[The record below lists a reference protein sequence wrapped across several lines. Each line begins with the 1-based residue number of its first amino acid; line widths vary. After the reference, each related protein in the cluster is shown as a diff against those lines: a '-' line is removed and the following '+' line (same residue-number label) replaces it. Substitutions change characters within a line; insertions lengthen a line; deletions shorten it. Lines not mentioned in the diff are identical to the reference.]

1 MNMRSW
7 ICTALAFAAL
17 GCLAPAP
24 AAAVGQ
30 DTEILTAPLVLDLD
44 GDGIE
49 FLKPDNSGV
58 FFDMDNDGF
67 AEMTGWIAPDDGFL
81 VYDLDANGRID
92 NLAEMLSTGGHWR
105 LLDLYGELQQSRL
118 ATGFNMLREWDGNR
132 DGVVDGADPVFGQL
146 KLWRDL
152 DGDGASS
159 AEELQTLPQA
169 GVKSLATES
178 TPGVLEFGRNVVCDS
193 GSFTRAD
200 GSKASLGSVRLD
212 FNAQFTKFL
221 GPEVED
227 PKTAGLPK
235 LIGYGDAKWLS
246 VAMSEDPELFRLVT
260 ELTKLGVGDASNLEI
275 RVEEI
280 LLRWYG
286 ADGIDPRSRGRNIDA
301 RRLTAL
307 ERMQGTPWRSES
319 GSTKPNASEGADLNA
334 EWRNNV
340 AYKMIRLLA
349 QIPLGE
355 TVIPGVKYQALA
367 FIVLPKDG
375 SLAGTLANMRTQ
387 APGGPNAKQRY
398 WRVMA
403 LLLYAMYPQFEDA
416 APKDRQDQFEAEF
429 VAAVD
434 ATLAAE
440 GVPHGYEELR
450 GATLNGSGALVFK

>member
-1 MNMRSW
+1 M
-7 ICTALAFAAL
+7 
-17 GCLAPAP
+17 
-24 AAAVGQ
+24 
-30 DTEILTAPLVLDLD
+30 
-44 GDGIE
+44 
-49 FLKPDNSGV
+49 
-58 FFDMDNDGF
+58 
-67 AEMTGWIAPDDGFL
+67 
-81 VYDLDANGRID
+81 
-92 NLAEMLSTGGHWR
+92 
-105 LLDLYGELQQSRL
+105 
-118 ATGFNMLREWDGNR
+118 
-132 DGVVDGADPVFGQL
+132 
-146 KLWRDL
+146 
-152 DGDGASS
+152 
-159 AEELQTLPQA
+159 
-169 GVKSLATES
+169 
-178 TPGVLEFGRNVVCDS
+178 
-193 GSFTRAD
+193 
-200 GSKASLGSVRLD
+200 RLD